1 MIITAN
7 AAVGRPWAH
16 HAIAIL
22 AGFTAG
28 AVFLFGIFDMSA
40 PTNPV
45 RNAAG
50 VDIGIM
56 VTASVAAALAS
67 KPVREWLAR
76 YMPINPDNPVHSYAL
91 VLAVILIGTQIAP
104 LVFTDVLATVSHLQP
119 LTIGDLLA
127 EEIPF
132 AIIAAA
138 GVGIY
143 IRRSPALTGERLGV
157 VRPQWWHI
165 TLALAAAGALWG
177 VNLGAEWLSHALTPS
192 LADRVD
198 SSSNHLFGGL
208 INPAGIA
215 AIAVLPGICEELLF
229 RGALQPRFGLVAT
242 AALFTA
248 IHTDYGLTIDLL
260 TIFLLAIGLGL
271 IRRYANTTSSITCH
285 ATYNLLVGL
294 GLTGLGAIGVGGA
307 ALVLVAVT
315 AFEVQRRRQA
325 EPAVSE
331 TQAVR

>member
-1 MIITAN
+1 MIVTAN

-40 PTNPV
+40 PGNPV
-45 RNAAG
+45 RNAPG

-56 VTASVAAALAS
+56 VTAAVAAALAS
-67 KPVREWLAR
+67 MPVREWLAR
-76 YMPINPDNPVHSYAL
+76 YMPVNPDNPVHSYAL

-119 LTIGDLLA
+119 LTIGDLFA
-127 EEIPF
+127 QEIPF

-143 IRRSPALTGERLGV
+143 IRRSPALAAERLGL
-157 VRPQWWHI
+157 VRPAWWHI
-165 TLALAAAGALWG
+165 TMALAAAGALWG
-177 VNLGAEWLSHALTPS
+177 VNIGAEWLSHTLTPS

-198 SSSNHLFGGL
+198 TSSNHLFGGL

-215 AIAVLPGICEELLF
+215 AIAVLPGLCEELLF
-229 RGALQPRFGLVAT
+229 RGALQPRFGLLAT
-242 AALFTA
+242 AVLFTA

-271 IRRYANTTSSITCH
+271 IRRYANTTSTMTCH

-294 GLTGLGAIGVGGA
+294 GLTGLGELGIGLA
-307 ALVLVAVT
+307 ALVLAAVT
-315 AFEVQRRRQA
+315 VFEVQRRRQA
-325 EPAVSE
+325 APNVSE
-331 TQAVR
+331 TQVVR

>member
-1 MIITAN
+1 MIVTAN

-40 PTNPV
+40 PGNPV
-45 RNAAG
+45 RNAPG

-56 VTASVAAALAS
+56 VTAAVAAALAS
-67 KPVREWLAR
+67 MPVREWLAR
-76 YMPINPDNPVHSYAL
+76 YMPVNPDNPVHSYAL

-119 LTIGDLLA
+119 LTIGDLFA
-127 EEIPF
+127 QEIPF

-143 IRRSPALTGERLGV
+143 IRRSPALAAERLGL
-157 VRPQWWHI
+157 VRPAWWHI
-165 TLALAAAGALWG
+165 TMALAAAGALWG
-177 VNLGAEWLSHALTPS
+177 VNIGAEWLSHTLTPS

-198 SSSNHLFGGL
+198 TSSNHLFGGL

-215 AIAVLPGICEELLF
+215 AIAVLPGLCEELLF
-229 RGALQPRFGLVAT
+229 RGALQPRFGLLAT
-242 AALFTA
+242 AVLFTA

-271 IRRYANTTSSITCH
+271 IRRYANTTSTMTCH
-285 ATYNLLVGL
+285 AAYNLLVGL
-294 GLTGLGAIGVGGA
+294 GLTGLGELGIGLA
-307 ALVLVAVT
+307 ALVLAAVT
-315 AFEVQRRRQA
+315 VFEVQRRRQA
-325 EPAVSE
+325 APNVSE
-331 TQAVR
+331 TQVVR